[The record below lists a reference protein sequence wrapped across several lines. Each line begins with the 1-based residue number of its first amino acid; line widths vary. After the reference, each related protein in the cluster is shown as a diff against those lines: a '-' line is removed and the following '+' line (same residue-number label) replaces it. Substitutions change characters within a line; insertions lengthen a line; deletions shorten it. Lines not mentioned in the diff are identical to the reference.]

1 MQQCRP
7 GNGPGENQRRPPVQL
22 PSEVDPLHMAKTWPG
37 AKSTKRRCGR
47 QCKDGH
53 PCQSFPVRGTSI
65 CRMHGLNQATRRK
78 ARRTLALRD
87 AAKSLRQVVERE
99 QRILRDLQEG
109 R

>member
-1 MQQCRP
+1 MARCEVDQATLRSAVQ
-7 GNGPGENQRRPPVQL
+7 GRPPVPEL
-22 PSEVDPLHMAKTWPG
+22 PGS
-37 AKSTKRRCGR
+37 
-47 QCKDGH
+47 
-53 PCQSFPVRGTSI
+53 GTNI

>member
-1 MQQCRP
+1 MPELP
-7 GNGPGENQRRPPVQL
+7 G
-22 PSEVDPLHMAKTWPG
+22 S
-37 AKSTKRRCGR
+37 
-47 QCKDGH
+47 
-53 PCQSFPVRGTSI
+53 GTSI
-65 CRMHGLNQATRRK
+65 CRMHGLNQAARRK

>member
-1 MQQCRP
+1 
-7 GNGPGENQRRPPVQL
+7 
-22 PSEVDPLHMAKTWPG
+22 
-37 AKSTKRRCGR
+37 
-47 QCKDGH
+47 
-53 PCQSFPVRGTSI
+53 
-65 CRMHGLNQATRRK
+65 MHGLNQAARRK

>member
-1 MQQCRP
+1 MARCEVDQATLRSAVQ
-7 GNGPGENQRRPPVQL
+7 GRPPVPEL
-22 PSEVDPLHMAKTWPG
+22 PGSGDQHLPDARAEPG
-37 AKSTKRRCGR
+37 
-47 QCKDGH
+47 D
-53 PCQSFPVRGTSI
+53 
-65 CRMHGLNQATRRK
+65 QAQ

>member
-1 MQQCRP
+1 
-7 GNGPGENQRRPPVQL
+7 
-22 PSEVDPLHMAKTWPG
+22 MAKTWPG

-53 PCQSFPVRGTSI
+53 PCQSFPVPGTSI

>member
-1 MQQCRP
+1 
-7 GNGPGENQRRPPVQL
+7 
-22 PSEVDPLHMAKTWPG
+22 MAKIWPG
-37 AKSTKRRCGR
+37 AKSTKRRRGR

-53 PCQSFPVRGTSI
+53 PCQIFPVRGTRI

>member
-1 MQQCRP
+1 
-7 GNGPGENQRRPPVQL
+7 
-22 PSEVDPLHMAKTWPG
+22 
-37 AKSTKRRCGR
+37 
-47 QCKDGH
+47 
-53 PCQSFPVRGTSI
+53 
-65 CRMHGLNQATRRK
+65 MHGLNQATRRE

>member
-1 MQQCRP
+1 LLGFPGIPAQC
-7 GNGPGENQRRPPVQL
+7 NSAV
-22 PSEVDPLHMAKTWPG
+22 
-37 AKSTKRRCGR
+37 R

>member
-1 MQQCRP
+1 LLGFP
-7 GNGPGENQRRPPVQL
+7 GTFRLNATVP
-22 PSEVDPLHMAKTWPG
+22 
-37 AKSTKRRCGR
+37 
-47 QCKDGH
+47 
-53 PCQSFPVRGTSI
+53 GTSI

-87 AAKSLRQVVERE
+87 TAKSLRQVVERE